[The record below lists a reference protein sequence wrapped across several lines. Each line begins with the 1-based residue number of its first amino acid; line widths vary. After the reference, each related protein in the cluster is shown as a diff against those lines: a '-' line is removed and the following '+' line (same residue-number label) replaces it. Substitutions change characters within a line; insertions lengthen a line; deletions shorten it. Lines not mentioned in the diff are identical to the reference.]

1 MPPYFLILATKK
13 DAKSG
18 VITAIFG
25 FIAAT
30 CPAVN
35 LNLSCSIVIAA
46 EQKARAVYDNI
57 LRLSDDPD
65 VNEVIKFLRQREVVH
80 LQRFVEPKLTI
91 SNRFSINIKGAEGK
105 SSAPKFYHIIL
116 VIDY

>member
-18 VITAIFG
+18 VAWAIFG
-25 FIAAT
+25 FCAAA

-35 LNLSCSIVIAA
+35 LNLSCSFVIAA
-46 EQKARAVYDNI
+46 EQKARATYDNI

-65 VNEVIKFLRQREVVH
+65 VNEVIKFLRQREITH
-80 LQRFVEPKLTI
+80 FQRFGELQRPTLNEKVRYNAVL
-91 SNRFSINIKGAEGK
+91 
-105 SSAPKFYHIIL
+105 
-116 VIDY
+116 

>member
-25 FIAAT
+25 FIAAA

-35 LNLSCSIVIAA
+35 LNLSCSFVIAA

-57 LRLSDDPD
+57 LKLSDDPD
-65 VNEVIKFLRQREVVH
+65 VNEVIKFLRQREIVH
-80 LQRFVEPKLTI
+80 FQRFGEALDTLQQKL
-91 SNRFSINIKGAEGK
+91 REKH
-105 SSAPKFYHIIL
+105 KFYMNK
-116 VIDY
+116 